1 MGLFIN
7 TNLSSLNAQR
17 RLTSTSNMLGRS
29 FERLSSG
36 LRINGAK
43 DDAAGL
49 AITNR
54 ITAQVRGLNQA
65 VRNSNDG
72 ISLAQTAEG
81 ALNETTNILQRM
93 RELSV
98 QAANDTNNDADRA
111 SLQAEVAQLKDELD
125 RIATTT
131 NFNGNKLLD
140 GSFLARDLQV
150 GANVGETLTVSVAS
164 ASTKDLARQARY
176 SSSSDGK
183 PDFVSAGQLNNFV
196 VNNTVVRNTVN
207 ADDTTSTVLNS
218 SSAIAK
224 AAAINDS
231 SITTGV
237 RAIVGE
243 TTITGDAPIAGAQ
256 LDEDTF
262 ITINNQKISG
272 FAVESNDATNSLVDA
287 INIHQSKTGVVA
299 TLTESGALNLT
310 AADGRNISL
319 KVSETSLAT
328 NLGIGGANVATFSGS
343 GEVSV
348 ALSDQVADTQ
358 TLTIDGL
365 TGGNSYNIDYDHSF
379 TFGGLTNATY
389 SSAGAAGEITI
400 NGTAIAVA
408 GGDDENDIVASIN
421 ASGATI
427 GGAAITASLDG
438 SNNIVLSASNSSSN
452 TGFSIQVT
460 NGVAAEFD
468 GINVAV
474 SNATATAN
482 AADGSLNINGTTV
495 TIGHGDDDA
504 DIVAAINGAG
514 ATVDGQAI
522 TASLDGSNN
531 IVLTASGTTSTIDV
545 SLDAGDGA
553 QFTGVSAA
561 TVSSTATLET
571 SFQSL
576 GTLSS
581 ISVEGVAVTFSA
593 GATAAQIETGLN
605 NALAAEG
612 KNTTVAIT
620 GNTLTATSTSTNVAT
635 LDIVSTATEV
645 GSGSQAITKDNFIAT
660 GVIELQSNE
669 LFELGTGSADQ
680 IGFESDGVYGINSDN
695 SIAQVDIGTREGAVK
710 ALDTIDLAIENVS
723 AQRATL
729 GALQNRLD
737 STINNLSTT
746 SENLSA
752 SRSRIMDADFAAET
766 AMLSRN
772 QIIQQASVSI
782 LAQAN
787 QQPQLALSLLG

>member
-98 QAANDTNNDADRA
+98 QSANDTNNAADRS
-111 SLQAEVAQLKDELD
+111 SLQAEIAQLKDELD

-140 GSFLARDLQV
+140 GSFLARDIQV
-150 GANVGETLTVSVAS
+150 GANVGETLSVSVAS
-164 ASTKDLARQARY
+164 AATKDLARQARY
-176 SSSSDGK
+176 PSSRLQAS
-183 PDFVSAGQLNNFV
+183 FVNAQGLSNFE
-196 VNNTVVRNTVN
+196 VNGTTVRDTVAKDDTISTVRNS
-207 ADDTTSTVLNS
+207 A
-218 SSAIAK
+218 SAIAK

-231 SITTGV
+231 ALTTGV

-243 TTITGDAPIAGAQ
+243 TTITGSAAISAVS
-256 LDEDTF
+256 LDEDTYF
-262 ITINNQKISG
+262 AINGQKISG
-272 FAVESNDATNSLVDA
+272 FDVESNDATNTLVDA
-287 INIHQSKTGVVA
+287 INTHENSTGVVA
-299 TLTESGALNLT
+299 TLTESGALKLT

-319 KVSETSLAT
+319 QVSQSTLSNA
-328 NLGIGGANVATFSGS
+328 LGVAGSNVATFTGS
-343 GEVSV
+343 ASV
-348 ALSDQVADTQ
+348 DLALSSDET
-358 TLTIDGL
+358 
-365 TGGNSYNIDYDHSF
+365 F
-379 TFGGLTNATY
+379 TFDL
-389 SSAGAAGEITI
+389 
-400 NGTAIAVA
+400 
-408 GGDDENDIVASIN
+408 
-421 ASGATI
+421 I
-427 GGAAITASLDG
+427 GG
-438 SNNIVLSASNSSSN
+438 SAS
-452 TGFSIQVT
+452 T
-460 NGVAAEFD
+460 AA
-468 GINVAV
+468 
-474 SNATATAN
+474 
-482 AADGSLNINGTTV
+482 NITVNGTTISIANGDSEATLVSNINAQSLTTGV
-495 TIGHGDDDA
+495 T
-504 DIVAAINGAG
+504 AAISGGQVVLTNQNGPSFNVSFDTTGVGGTSASAG
-514 ATVDGQAI
+514 TFAAAANQASTTSAFATD
-522 TASLDGSNN
+522 TAGVTLSIGGTDYNLGGGLSAAAVVTALNSNGTFSN
-531 IVLTASGTTSTIDV
+531 TNNLTASV
-545 SLDAGDGA
+545 S
-553 QFTGVSAA
+553 
-561 TVSSTATLET
+561 
-571 SFQSL
+571 
-576 GTLSS
+576 
-581 ISVEGVAVTFSA
+581 
-593 GATAAQIETGLN
+593 
-605 NALAAEG
+605 
-612 KNTTVAIT
+612 
-620 GNTLTATSTSTNVAT
+620 GNTLTIATSATDDATFSVTSSNTD
-635 LDIVSTATEV
+635 DIADSNTATV
-645 GSGSQAITKDNFIAT
+645 TRDNFIAT
-660 GVIELQSNE
+660 GVLTLQSNE
-669 LFELGTGSADQ
+669 LFTLGDGTGTNDASAEQ
-680 IGFESDGVYGINSDN
+680 IGFVNDGVYGINSDH
-695 SIAQVDIGTREGAVK
+695 SIAQLDITSREGAVK

-723 AQRATL
+723 AQRANL

>member
-98 QAANDTNNDADRA
+98 QSANDTNNTADRQ
-111 SLQAEVAQLKDELD
+111 SLQAEIAQLKDELD

-140 GSFLARDLQV
+140 GSFLAREIQV
-150 GANVGETLTVSVAS
+150 GANVGETLSVSVAS

-176 SSSSDGK
+176 PSSRTNAN
-183 PDFVSAGQLNNFV
+183 FVSSGQLTGFM
-196 VNNTVVRNTVN
+196 VNGTTVRDTVN

-243 TTITGDAPIAGAQ
+243 TTITGNAPISTVA

-262 ITINNQKISG
+262 ITINDQKISG
-272 FAVESNDATNSLVDA
+272 FDVESNDATNTLVDA
-287 INIHQSKTGVVA
+287 INTHTTGTGVVA
-299 TLTESGALNLT
+299 SLTEGGALNLT

-319 KVSETSLAT
+319 RVSESSLAT
-328 NLGIGGANVATFSGS
+328 ALGIDTANVATFTGS
-343 GEVSV
+343 ASV
-348 ALSDQVADTQ
+348 NLSLSDQVADQ
-358 TLTIDGL
+358 QD
-365 TGGNSYNIDYDHSF
+365 F
-379 TFGGLTNATY
+379 TFAGL
-389 SSAGAAGEITI
+389 SAGNAASYSNAGVSTAIDI
-400 NGTAIAVA
+400 NGTSINVVD
-408 GGDDENDIVASIN
+408 GDFEQDIVDKIN
-421 ASGATI
+421 ASGAQA
-427 GGAAITASLDG
+427 GGQAISATLSAGGD
-438 SNNIVLSASNSSSN
+438 IVLS
-452 TGFSIQVT
+452 
-460 NGVAAEFD
+460 
-468 GINVAV
+468 
-474 SNATATAN
+474 
-482 AADGSLNINGTTV
+482 
-495 TIGHGDDDA
+495 
-504 DIVAAINGAG
+504 
-514 ATVDGQAI
+514 
-522 TASLDGSNN
+522 
-531 IVLTASGTTSTIDV
+531 ASGTTSTIDV
-545 SLDAGDGA
+545 SITAGSINAFSGISGA
-553 QFTGVSAA
+553 VS
-561 TVSSTATLET
+561 SSTA
-571 SFQSL
+571 S
-576 GTLSS
+576 LSS
-581 ISVEGVAVTFSA
+581 NFETTSA
-593 GATAAQIETGLN
+593 ASTLTIDGNQFTIGAGLTAAGVEATLN
-605 NALAAEG
+605 SQFGAGSVLSAS
-612 KNTTVAIT
+612 VT
-620 GNTLTATSTSTNVAT
+620 GNTLTITTTSTDNTTFAVSSSLA
-635 LDIVSTATEV
+635 DIS
-645 GSGSQAITKDNFIAT
+645 SGSAAVTRDNFIAT
-660 GVIELQSNE
+660 GVLTLQSNS
-669 LFELGTGSADQ
+669 LFELGDGTGVNDASAQQ
-680 IGFESDGVYGINSDN
+680 IGFVNDGVYGINSEH
-695 SIAQVDIGTREGAVK
+695 SVATVDITSREGAVK